1 MEKQLITPKEILEKS
16 MINVFGHEF
25 NIYAVFLL
33 IILTIFLI
41 ALWRAQKAQRL
52 DWLDMLTRDG
62 KKVSTTKVLQL
73 IGGVVGTWIIIQVT
87 LQGVLTWDLF
97 AIYLAYVASIDGF
110 SKLILARYGA
120 EGSDDTKAP
129 YRQWTGSTYEP
140 KPSVDTAPP
149 AQLENQNPKGSQKAD
164 LE

>member
-1 MEKQLITPKEILEKS
+1 MEKKVITPKEIIDQS
-16 MINVFGHEF
+16 MINVMGYDV

-33 IILTIFLI
+33 IIFAIFLI

-62 KKVSTTKVLQL
+62 RKVSTTKVLQL

-110 SKLILARYGA
+110 SKLILARYGV

-129 YRQWTGSTYEP
+129 YRQWNGSSYQP
-140 KPSVDTAPP
+140 KPPIDAPVEPDKNQP
-149 AQLENQNPKGSQKAD
+149 AGAAKANLD
-164 LE
+164 